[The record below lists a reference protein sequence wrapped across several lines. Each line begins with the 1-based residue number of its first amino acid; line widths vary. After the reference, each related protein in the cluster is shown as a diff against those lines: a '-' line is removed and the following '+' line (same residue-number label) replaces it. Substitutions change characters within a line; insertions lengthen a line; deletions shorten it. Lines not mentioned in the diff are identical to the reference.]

1 MLRIA
6 LFFAVAM
13 IATLPGAGVASLYL
27 RKRGIPAGEGVVPT
41 FLKEAP
47 PAVRAAVLGLNFLVF
62 GLLMTALWFFTREP

>member
-13 IATLPGAGVASLYL
+13 IATLPGAGIASLYL
-27 RKRGIPAGEGVVPT
+27 RKRGIPVGEGVIPT

-62 GLLMTALWFFTREP
+62 GLLMTALWLFIREP

>member
-13 IATLPGAGVASLYL
+13 IAALPGAGIASLYL
-27 RKRGIPAGEGVVPT
+27 RKRGIPAGEGVIPT

-62 GLLMTALWFFTREP
+62 GLLMTALWLFIREP